1 MIKKHLIACSGML
14 VLMVVAKLFIYSTP
28 SNYRE
33 SFFKTN
39 DFPNRKSSSK
49 LPVSSM
55 SFANEDIP
63 LNDPYF
69 LKMVRKELTS
79 NSFENTQT
87 SSLHENAEKWFPV
100 IETILR
106 SYSIPEDFKYLPLVE
121 SGLKKGTSSNKG
133 ASGYWQFMPG
143 TARHYGLR
151 VDSKVDERQDM
162 QKSTIAACKYMRSL
176 FKEFKS
182 WTLVAAA
189 YNTGEDKLHA
199 QINRQNERNYFSMRL
214 NKETA
219 SYVYK
224 LISMKEIIENPAK
237 YGYVEKPLML
247 SESNRSFHNYFTL
260 QFNNSRFRDQQLFQN

>member
-28 SNYRE
+28 STYRE
-33 SFFKTN
+33 SLTRSD
-39 DFPNRKSSSK
+39 DFPDRKSTSK

-63 LNDPYF
+63 LNNPLF
-69 LKMVRKELTS
+69 LKMVRKELKS
-79 NSFENTQT
+79 HSFEYMQT
-87 SSLHENAEKWFPV
+87 SSLHENAEKWFPE
-100 IETILR
+100 IEAILR
-106 SYSIPEDFKYLPLVE
+106 MYSIPEDFKYLPLVE
-121 SGLKKGTSSNKG
+121 SGLKKGTSSYRG

-162 QKSTIAACKYMRSL
+162 RKSTIAACKYMRSL

-199 QINRQNERNYFSMRL
+199 QIRRQKERNYFNMKL

-224 LISMKEIIENPAK
+224 LISMKEIIENPEK
-237 YGYVEKPLML
+237 HGYFEKPAIL
-247 SESNRSFHNYFTL
+247 SKSNKKAQNYFTIQL
-260 QFNNSRFRDQQLFQN
+260 NGSQYKNQQLFQN